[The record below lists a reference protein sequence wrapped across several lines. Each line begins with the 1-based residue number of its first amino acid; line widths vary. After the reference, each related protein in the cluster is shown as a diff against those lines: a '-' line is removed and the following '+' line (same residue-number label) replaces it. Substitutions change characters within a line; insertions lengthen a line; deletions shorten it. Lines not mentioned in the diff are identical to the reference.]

1 MTLRKSE
8 DTGIWKRKHYKAISE
23 KLPLKDV
30 MDLSRNRLRRIVI
43 KLFSD
48 IAYLHK
54 HFTT

>member
-23 KLPLKDV
+23 ELPLRDV
-30 MDLSRNRLRRIVI
+30 MDISQNRLRKINI
-43 KLFSD
+43 KWFSD